1 MGKTIK
7 LKKGYNINIVG
18 EASPVVGSADAP
30 KTYAIKP
37 SDFKGLTPKLKV
49 EVGSEVKAGTPLFF
63 IKEMP
68 DVMVTSPVS
77 GEVIEIN
84 RGAKRVILDIKILA
98 DSKMAFEQFT
108 SGNPDSMDAATV
120 KQTLLNSGAWA
131 TIKQRPFGKI
141 ANPEDAPK
149 NIFISGFDSAP
160 LAPDYGFILKDR
172 MEHFQWGINAL
183 KKLTAG
189 KVYLSLPTGVN
200 TPLSSTNNVEVV
212 NISGPHPAGNVGVQI
227 HHIAPLAKGDVV
239 WAVNPED
246 IANIGKL
253 FKDGVYDAIHT
264 VALCGSEVNEGAR
277 KYYALK
283 NGACIDTLVNNNL
296 SAGNNRIIS
305 GNVLTG
311 SKIDKEGYLGFY
323 DRQITVIPEGED
335 PEFLGWLIPTYSRPS
350 ISKTFISYLMPNKKY
365 KVNTSMHGEERALVV
380 TGEYEKVLPMDI
392 YPQHL
397 FKAILANDIEAME
410 SLGLLE
416 IDEEDIALCEFV
428 CTSKMPLQQI
438 VREGLD
444 LIEKEG

>member
-7 LKKGYNINIVG
+7 LKKGYNINLVG
-18 EASPVVGSADAP
+18 EASPVVGSAEAP

-37 SDFKGLTPKLKV
+37 ADFKGLTPKLKV
-49 EVGSEVKAGTPLFF
+49 EIGSEVKAGTPLFF

-84 RGAKRVILDIKILA
+84 RGAKRVILDIKVLA

-108 SGNPDSMDAATV
+108 SGNPDSMDAASI
-120 KQTLLNSGAWA
+120 KQTLLNSGAWT

-189 KVYLSLPTGVN
+189 KVYLSLPTGVS
-200 TPLSSTNNVEVV
+200 TPLASTNNVEVV
-212 NISGPHPAGNVGVQI
+212 NFGGPHPAGNVGVQI
-227 HHIAPLAKGDVV
+227 HHIAPLGKGDIV

-246 IANIGKL
+246 VANIGKL
-253 FKDGVYDAIHT
+253 FKDGTYDAIHT

-277 KYYALK
+277 KYYTLK
-283 NGACIDTLVNNNL
+283 NGACVDTLLNNNL
-296 SAGNNRIIS
+296 SAGNNRVIS

-311 SKIDKEGYLGFY
+311 TKIDKNGYLGFY

-335 PEFLGWLIPTYSRPS
+335 PEFLGWLIPTYARPS
-350 ISKTFISYLMPNKKY
+350 ISKTFLSFLTPNKKY
-365 KVNTSMHGEERALVV
+365 KVNTNMHGEERALVV